1 MYHIQFLLI
10 VFKVRRAHVVPVPD
24 ADMGT
29 KMKKGILKPLK
40 YFSQIFDNKEAEMQ
54 IGFPTDVKHV
64 AHIGWDGPSVSS
76 PSWMKEYHSAP
87 LSSSCG
93 EDGRESSPPDSWG
106 SQEFASGGMEDS
118 SVRRAAGSSKL
129 SSSAVEPS
137 PDSPDLLPASTKPK
151 HSRRHQSDGS
161 MSGDSP
167 GRDSTEARRSRK
179 PRKKEAAGPSDSP
192 GQDMPAIP
200 KQSHRKKNKG
210 SSSAGGSVKSSKS
223 KAPALAPPAGEESN
237 TKPSSQAT
245 EEDYRVQ

>member
-1 MYHIQFLLI
+1 
-10 VFKVRRAHVVPVPD
+10 
-24 ADMGT
+24 MGT

-87 LSSSCG
+87 LGSSCG
-93 EDGRESSPPDSWG
+93 EDGRESSPTESWG

-118 SVRRAAGSSKL
+118 SVRQAAGRSKP

-167 GRDSTEARRSRK
+167 GRDSAEATRRSRK

-223 KAPALAPPAGEESN
+223 KAPTSAPPAGEESN
-237 TKPSSQAT
+237 TKPSSEAT

>member
-1 MYHIQFLLI
+1 MYPIQFLLI
-10 VFKVRRAHVVPVPD
+10 VFKVRRAHIVPEAE

-40 YFSQIFDNKEAEMQ
+40 YFSQIFDNKEDDMQ

-87 LSSSCG
+87 LGSSCG
-93 EDGRESSPPDSWG
+93 EDGRESSPPESWG

-118 SVRRAAGSSKL
+118 SVRQAAGRSKP

-161 MSGDSP
+161 MSGDSV
-167 GRDSTEARRSRK
+167 EAPRRSRK

-210 SSSAGGSVKSSKS
+210 SSSTGGSVKSSKS
-223 KAPALAPPAGEESN
+223 KAPTSAPPAGEESN
-237 TKPSSQAT
+237 TKPSSEAA